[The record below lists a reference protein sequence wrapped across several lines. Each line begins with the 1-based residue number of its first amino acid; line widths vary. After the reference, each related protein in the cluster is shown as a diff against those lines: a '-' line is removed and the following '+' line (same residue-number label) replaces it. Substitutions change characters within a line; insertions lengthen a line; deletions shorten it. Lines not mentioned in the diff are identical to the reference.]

1 MHTVASRENAS
12 STARRAS
19 GSSGQ
24 TTAVSCTSP
33 PIQRQAAERCA
44 QSASSDFHDEPAS
57 AAECPESESPEE
69 NARLSKKAGHR
80 STVRSVSQARKS
92 SAETSAKPSV
102 IAMNAAPNRDGAS
115 G

>member
-1 MHTVASRENAS
+1 MQTVASREKAS
-12 STARRAS
+12 STVRLAS

-24 TTAVSCTSP
+24 TTSVSWTSP

-80 STVRSVSQARKS
+80 STARSVSQARKS

-102 IAMNAAPNRDGAS
+102 IAMNAAPNRD
-115 G
+115 